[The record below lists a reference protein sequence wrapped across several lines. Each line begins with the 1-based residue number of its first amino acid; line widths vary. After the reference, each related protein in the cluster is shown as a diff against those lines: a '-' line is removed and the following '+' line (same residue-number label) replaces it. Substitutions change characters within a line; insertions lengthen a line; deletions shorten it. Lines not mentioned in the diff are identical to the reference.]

1 MARGMKIGRGDFPTP
16 ADPVRTIV
24 VCLRAAHNLTHSID
38 QQRGVVLREHI
49 DQALLA
55 IETEIP
61 L

>member
-1 MARGMKIGRGDFPTP
+1 MACGVKIGGDLPAPTN
-16 ADPVRTIV
+16 PVRTII
-24 VCLRAAHNLTHSID
+24 VCLKAARKLTHSID
-38 QQRGVVLREHI
+38 GQRGPVLREHI